1 MNHSNRRQ
9 VLDCGS
15 PLPLCAASPA
25 MEKRQR
31 AAAVQDAIASDHASR
46 HKHAKPFLNLSLP
59 LLLALLLAPH
69 CFAAETSADAQLK
82 HYFRTETATL
92 AERCLADIRTLDD
105 WTSQRATFRRQY
117 QEMLGLW
124 PMPERTDLKPV
135 ITGKLEQEEF
145 TVEKLHF
152 QALPGLYCT
161 ANLFLPKNSP
171 QPAPTILYEC
181 GHWRLVTNGISY
193 GNKAAAV
200 YQGDGAWFARNGYV
214 CLVLDT
220 VLAGE
225 IQGIHTGTRDK
236 GLWWWNSRGYTPAG
250 VEAWFGMRALDYLST
265 RPEVDTNRFGITG
278 HSGGGA
284 YSWAVTALD
293 DRIKVAAPLA
303 GMADL
308 QSHIGDGV
316 IDSHCDCNFPI
327 NYYRWDFPQIAA
339 LAAPRPLLIG
349 GTDRDGLFNLENT
362 LRIHDKVRRLYQLHK
377 ANDKLGL
384 ILAPGGHD
392 ETPELQLA
400 VLRWFNR
407 HLKGEEKPVEMAVKK
422 FFTPEQ
428 LRVFTELPTDAINT
442 NIAETFVPPATIF
455 SLSSSKGGEGW
466 GEEAK
471 AKNPSPQ
478 PSPRSGGAR
487 ETNSAPHEQRSAA
500 ELATLLREKVFA
512 GWPADD
518 LPLDPKQTI
527 AIERDGLRLRAW
539 DLTSQ
544 HDVGLRLYLLED
556 ATKQE
561 ADAVQLRV
569 LDDSSDILWLHD
581 LRAGFGAP
589 IADEPADTSQIAN
602 IVSPLVSL
610 KAKLKSS
617 GVSLAWFAPRGVG
630 RTVWSGD
637 AKAQTKIR
645 RRFMALGQ
653 TLDGMRVWDI
663 RRAVQMIHFVRD
675 GDVAKVEITASG
687 PMGVNSLYASLFE
700 PSVRRIELSQLPQS
714 HTEGPDYLGVL
725 RFTDI
730 PQVLEAVGAKAVVR
744 D

>member
-1 MNHSNRRQ
+1 M
-9 VLDCGS
+9 
-15 PLPLCAASPA
+15 
-25 MEKRQR
+25 
-31 AAAVQDAIASDHASR
+31 
-46 HKHAKPFLNLSLP
+46 KHPFLFLVAFTLTTVS
-59 LLLALLLAPH
+59 
-69 CFAAETSADAQLK
+69 FAAETPADAQLK
-82 HYFRTETATL
+82 QYFRTEAATL
-92 AERCLADIRTLDD
+92 SERCLADIKTLDD
-105 WTSQRATFRRQY
+105 WKSQRAEFRRQY

-135 ITGKLEQEEF
+135 VTGKLDHEEF
-145 TVEKLHF
+145 TVEKLQF
-152 QALPGLYCT
+152 QALPGLYVT
-161 ANLFLPKNSP
+161 AALFLPKNVSK
-171 QPAPTILYEC
+171 PAPTILYES

-193 GNKAAAV
+193 GNKAA
-200 YQGDGAWFARNGYV
+200 YQADGAWFARNGYV

-250 VEAWFGMRALDYLST
+250 VEAWFGIRALDYLST
-265 RPEVDTNRFGITG
+265 RPEVDPNRFGITG

-308 QSHIGDGV
+308 HAHVVEGIM
-316 IDSHCDCNFPI
+316 DSHCDCNFPI

-349 GTDRDGLFNLENT
+349 GTDKDGLFNLENT
-362 LRIHDKVRRLYQLHK
+362 LRIHEKIRRIYQLHK
-377 ANDKLGL
+377 ATDKLGL

-442 NIAETFVPPATIF
+442 NIADTFVP
-455 SLSSSKGGEGW
+455 L
-466 GEEAK
+466 AK
-471 AKNPSPQ
+471 PGK
-478 PSPRSGGAR
+478 R
-487 ETNSAPHEQRSAA
+487 SAP
-500 ELATLLREKVFA
+500 ELAALLHDKVFA
-512 GWPADD
+512 GWIADD

-527 AIERDGLRLRAW
+527 AIERDGLQLRAW
-539 DLTSQ
+539 DFTSQ

-556 ATKQE
+556 TNKKE
-561 ADAVQLRV
+561 ADVVQLNV
-569 LDDSSDILWLHD
+569 LDENSGPMWLHD
-581 LRAGFGAP
+581 LRAGFSAP
-589 IADEPADTSQIAN
+589 IADEPADTSKIAN

-610 KAKLKSS
+610 KAQLKSS
-617 GVSLAWFAPRGVG
+617 NKSLAWFAPRGVG
-630 RTVWSGD
+630 RTAWSGD
-637 AKAQTKIR
+637 AKGQTKIR

-653 TLDGMRVWDI
+653 TLDGMRAWDI
-663 RRAVQMIHFVRD
+663 RRAIQMIHFVRD
-675 GDVAKVEITASG
+675 ADVAKVELAASG
-687 PMGVNSLYASLFE
+687 QMGVNALYASLFE
-700 PSVRRIELSQLPQS
+700 PSVRRVELNNLSKS
-714 HTEGPDYLGVL
+714 HIEGPDYLGIL
-725 RFTDI
+725 RFADI